1 MVIRRCADESD
12 GHTCFDAYIVRGVL
26 SCVATRTLWEE
37 AFRVVE
43 PLSRARVVLTSTFRN
58 TANGKV
64 PHLAES
70 RVRTFSGG
78 GGSV

>member
-37 AFRVVE
+37 AFRVE
-43 PLSRARVVLTSTFRN
+43 
-58 TANGKV
+58 
-64 PHLAES
+64 
-70 RVRTFSGG
+70 
-78 GGSV
+78 